1 MSLRRYWMLVDEMAR
16 MSLKAGASRFFLGYL
31 WWVLEPLLYVA
42 VFYIV
47 FDVLLDSRRADFLVF
62 LMCGK
67 LTFIWFSK
75 SVVLASRSIVGAKG
89 LIGRIDLPK
98 SLFPIASVQ
107 ESSYKQIAVF
117 ALLLLFLLARGYAA
131 SIAWLWLLPLIAVNY
146 LLIVAASLAGAY
158 LVCLARDFTLLI
170 GLAMTF
176 LLFMSGIFWD
186 PRSLADP
193 AMTEIL
199 FTLNPVAFLI
209 DAYRQVLMAGLAPD
223 TGRLLWLAAGAGAA
237 TFAMLVITRRSS
249 QFLALRAITS

>member
-1 MSLRRYWMLVDEMAR
+1 
-16 MSLKAGASRFFLGYL
+16 
-31 WWVLEPLLYVA
+31 VA

-131 SIAWLWLLPLIAVNY
+131 SVAWLWLLPLIAVNY